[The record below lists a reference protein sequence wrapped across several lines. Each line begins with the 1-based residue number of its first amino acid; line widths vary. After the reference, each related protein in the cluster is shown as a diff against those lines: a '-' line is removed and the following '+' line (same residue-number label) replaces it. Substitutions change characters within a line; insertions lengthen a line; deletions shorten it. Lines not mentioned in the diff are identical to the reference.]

1 MRSGVEVLVGVL
13 SLPGHNLCQRGG
25 PDPREKGDRG
35 HHPSNPSLRPMA
47 GIGNAREAEE
57 ETRIGTYWRLTL
69 FAVVRHTNLLSFDP

>member
-1 MRSGVEVLVGVL
+1 MTRSGVEVLVGVL

-47 GIGNAREAEE
+47 GIGNAREA
-57 ETRIGTYWRLTL
+57 
-69 FAVVRHTNLLSFDP
+69 